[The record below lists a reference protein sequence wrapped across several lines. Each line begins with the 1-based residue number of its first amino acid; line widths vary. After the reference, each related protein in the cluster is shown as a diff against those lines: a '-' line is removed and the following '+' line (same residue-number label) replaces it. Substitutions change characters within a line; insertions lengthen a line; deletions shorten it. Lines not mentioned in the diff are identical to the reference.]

1 MGGRTTRRTNRR
13 RRDEEKEAIVIG
25 VKEHQVHERDRQA
38 LEQMI
43 DKLRRLP
50 AAYRPHV
57 APLAAKLRRAAVV
70 AADGVEAELVTMNSR
85 VVLRDLDD
93 ARTET
98 FTLVLHED
106 ADDLHGRISVVSDLG
121 TALLGARVGDV
132 VEWRYRG
139 WARRLRIERVLRQPK
154 PDGES
159 TEYRRQSW
167 P

>member
-1 MGGRTTRRTNRR
+1 MK
-13 RRDEEKEAIVIG
+13 EQEAIVIG
-25 VKEHQVHERDRQA
+25 VKEHHVHERDRQA

-43 DKLRRLP
+43 ARLRRLHV
-50 AAYRPHV
+50 AYRPHIG
-57 APLAAKLRRAAVV
+57 PLATKLRRATIV
-70 AADGVEAELVTMNSR
+70 AADGGDAELVTINSR
-85 VVLRDLDD
+85 VLLRDLDD

-139 WARRLRIERVLRQPK
+139 WARRLRIERVLHQPSLA
-154 PDGES
+154 GEPN
-159 TEYRRQSW
+159 EIVR
-167 P
+167 